1 MLMVVKI
8 ESLAEL
14 QKMLLIMRIE
24 RQTFLVSLC
33 AINRTW
39 SSYHVSANV
48 RSLQSLQTFVSA
60 NLKVQT
66 FTCRHGV

>member
-24 RQTFLVSLC
+24 RQTFLVSLKPEC
-33 AINRTW
+33 N
-39 SSYHVSANV
+39 
-48 RSLQSLQTFVSA
+48 
-60 NLKVQT
+60 
-66 FTCRHGV
+66 